1 MLLLLAAAIGC
12 DGSPGGP
19 SPIGL
24 TGVWGGDHV
33 SLTVAETGS
42 HLEFDCARG
51 DIPGALAVDTEGAFV
66 AVGTYVREHGGPVRD
81 DEMSDARPA
90 LYGGTVTSA
99 SMRLIV
105 RLTDTNEVI
114 GAFTLT
120 RDAPG
125 RVVKC
130 L

>member
-1 MLLLLAAAIGC
+1 MLLLLAATAC
-12 DGSPGGP
+12 DGSLGGP
-19 SPIGL
+19 SATGL

-33 SLTVAETGS
+33 SLTVTETGS

-51 DIPGALAVDTEGAFV
+51 DIPGALAADTEGAF
-66 AVGTYVREHGGPVRD
+66 AAAGTYVREHGGPIRD
-81 DEMSDARPA
+81 DEMPDAHPA
-90 LYGGTVTSA
+90 LYGGTVMSA
-99 SMRLIV
+99 TMRLIV

-120 RDAPG
+120 RAAPG